1 MAMPTVHLLID
12 SLEVLTSGS
21 QPGGSAGRPAYH
33 HIQVYETLDTT
44 QHPAVRPAV
53 SSPPVPSEVLT
64 SRTQPGGNAGG
75 PAHLS
80 CVSNKPGLSSLVVM
94 CL

>member
-12 SLEVLTSGS
+12 SLEVLTSGT
-21 QPGGSAGRPAYH
+21 QPGGNAGRPAYH
-33 HIQVYETLDTT
+33 HIQVYVTLDMT
-44 QHPAVRPAV
+44 Q
-53 SSPPVPSEVLT
+53 SPPVPSEVLT

-80 CVSNKPGLSSLVVM
+80 CVTNKPGLSSLVT
-94 CL
+94 CLFDTARRQYR